1 MTQQQGTANQMMGG
15 YGGAS
20 GYGMPMGM
28 GMGMGMGYGGFGGYG
43 MGYGMGGMMGPMSM
57 IYSINYFIATISQFA
72 GMLGMGT
79 QAVSHLLQMA
89 REQLLKL
96 EKTVRQSEL
105 RRWLQRKSEK
115 SPLFRWA
122 LVIVSMLA
130 ASQIV
135 RLARYLIEVQM
146 RRTGT
151 LIGNGISGTQ
161 VNNTGSALVPSGT
174 NLPSGAGASSG
185 VIGQDMLGGA
195 W

>member
-1 MTQQQGTANQMMGG
+1 
-15 YGGAS
+15 
-20 GYGMPMGM
+20 
-28 GMGMGMGYGGFGGYG
+28 
-43 MGYGMGGMMGPMSM
+43 MGYGMGGMMGPMGM

-105 RRWLQRKSEK
+105 RRWLQRKSQK

-130 ASQIV
+130 ASQVV

-151 LIGNGISGTQ
+151 LIGNGIGGTQ
-161 VNNTGSALVPSGT
+161 TSNTSSALVPST
-174 NLPSGAGASSG
+174 ASSGALSSG
-185 VIGQDMLGGA
+185 VIGQDLLGGA